1 VDIQELNAYAVKKQT
16 IKSDYNNL
24 NQCLKQEIKVIKTY
38 TEIYYIILVK
48 LQYNW
53 ISYMAMLSDIYSL
66 SYLSL
71 SNLRHAEILNPL
83 EESKREII
91 FVLKNSCN

>member
-1 VDIQELNAYAVKKQT
+1 MDIQELNTYAVKKQT
-16 IKSDYNNL
+16 INSDYDNV
-24 NQCLKQEIKVIKTY
+24 NQCLKQEIKVAKLT

-71 SNLRHAEILNPL
+71 LNLRHAEILNPL

-91 FVLKNSCN
+91 FVLKICCN